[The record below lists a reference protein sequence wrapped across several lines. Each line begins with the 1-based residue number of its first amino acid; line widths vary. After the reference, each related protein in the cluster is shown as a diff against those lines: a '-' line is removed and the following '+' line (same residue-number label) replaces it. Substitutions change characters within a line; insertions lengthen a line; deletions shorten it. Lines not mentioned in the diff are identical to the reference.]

1 MTHGPSIVSSTVIAV
16 RTVSSERACEAR
28 AFPSGGSFSV
38 TRGDKSA
45 SLSVNVGT
53 KHALE
58 GAISVRID
66 QEPPILISH
75 TECLGLYCGGKLEI
89 DNGFTERLKRS
100 RTVAIEAT
108 TTAGQKINLSLSLV
122 DFATAY
128 DGPESD
134 PPKVHEEILS
144 SEKFKEE
151 MQRLDEQRKA
161 LECKA

>member
-38 TRGDKSA
+38 TPGDKSA
-45 SLSVNVGT
+45 SQSVNVGT

-58 GAISVRID
+58 GAFSVRID
-66 QEPPILISH
+66 QDPPILISH
-75 TECLGLYCGGKLEI
+75 TECLGLHCGGKLEI
-89 DNGFTERLKRS
+89 DNGFTERLERS

-108 TTAGQKINLSLSLV
+108 TTAGQKINVSLSLV

-128 DGPESD
+128 DGP
-134 PPKVHEEILS
+134 
-144 SEKFKEE
+144 
-151 MQRLDEQRKA
+151 
-161 LECKA
+161 

>member
-1 MTHGPSIVSSTVIAV
+1 L
-16 RTVSSERACEAR
+16 RQR
-28 AFPSGGSFSV
+28 
-38 TRGDKSA
+38 
-45 SLSVNVGT
+45 
-53 KHALE
+53 
-58 GAISVRID
+58 
-66 QEPPILISH
+66 PPPV
-75 TECLGLYCGGKLEI
+75 K
-89 DNGFTERLKRS
+89 
-100 RTVAIEAT
+100 
-108 TTAGQKINLSLSLV
+108 KINLSLSLV

>member
-38 TRGDKSA
+38 TPGDKSA

-58 GAISVRID
+58 GAFSVRID
-66 QEPPILISH
+66 QDPPILISH

-108 TTAGQKINLSLSLV
+108 TTAGQKINVSLSLV

-128 DGPESD
+128 DGP
-134 PPKVHEEILS
+134 
-144 SEKFKEE
+144 
-151 MQRLDEQRKA
+151 
-161 LECKA
+161 

>member
-1 MTHGPSIVSSTVIAV
+1 MAKYCFKHGDGGSDCLVGTGV
-16 RTVSSERACEAR
+16 RGAC
-28 AFPSGGSFSV
+28 FPSGGSFSV
-38 TRGDKSA
+38 TRGDKRE

-108 TTAGQKINLSLSLV
+108 TTAGQKINLSISLV

-134 PPKVHEEILS
+134 PQKYTKRS
-144 SEKFKEE
+144 SRATKSKEE
-151 MQRLDEQRKA
+151 TQQAEEQRKA
-161 LECKA
+161 LECKE